1 MGLSFYHIPRF
12 QTPTPWATRLN
23 TPQTVTFQP
32 LKLGNIKRF
41 WKKLLESGTW
51 RITKIL
57 EQPIQYWQ
65 MVLSFYYI
73 PRSLNHPSTHTDTH
87 THTPRYHSNSHNLI
101 SGAGVKGPLKKL
113 IESEKIRKTLRIPT
127 NGSSIVPYKKV
138 LKGR

>member
-12 QTPTPWATRLN
+12 QTPTLWATHLN

-51 RITKIL
+51 RNYQNIRTTHPIL
-57 EQPIQYWQ
+57 ANGTFILLYSKVP
-65 MVLSFYYI
+65 
-73 PRSLNHPSTHTDTH
+73 HPPLYTHRH

-101 SGAGVKGPLKKL
+101 SGTGVKGPLKKL
-113 IESEKIRKTLRIPT
+113 VESEKIRKTLRIPT